1 MEIVHPYSEDTLAS
15 ALSNRY
21 TPPDAI
27 KRKSHFTYL
36 KKYLVAL
43 NAKTIV
49 IEDEYI
55 SKDFLHDYASYYS
68 LCFHTYPKFCKRV
81 HFFSLEFDE
90 SLFNKMLEGSNTSID
105 IPGSYLGFIV
115 VKPIP
120 YTIIGFTLL
129 KVYSNSPTT
138 RQFWGAKKYDVHL
151 FGRELTV
158 ESLAFQEQDNI
169 LAACATTAIWSM
181 LNKAADFQVCLLKS
195 PSEITKDSGT
205 LSTDGSRLFPNKG
218 LDIRQICQAIYQA
231 GLATEVRQGNILLPK
246 EKSSAPFKK
255 VVSKSFLKKILNAY
269 SPIGIPLILVIAVP
283 RKEGYGLHAIT
294 VSGFKQVGP
303 QPVEP
308 STKISYHSDN
318 IEKFYAH
325 DDQWGPFVRVEW
337 SDEYEIITEWDIDDR
352 RTYVLQIIVP
362 TFPKIRIPY
371 EDIQVIVE
379 GLDRILTTTFGTK
392 TVHDLVW
399 DIKVDY
405 SENYKQELINLDP
418 KVFPDKLLHLKRSLP
433 KFVWIATCYIG
444 EKPALKFVFDATG
457 VTTAMLG
464 LDILSLLPEKIANDV
479 FTFLDKNKSN
489 PSIVNA
495 FSHASSEEYYKFFMD
510 NIKH

>member
-169 LAACATTAIWSM
+169 LAACATYPSGKVHILRVKT
-181 LNKAADFQVCLLKS
+181 S
-195 PSEITKDSGT
+195 P
-205 LSTDGSRLFPNKG
+205 
-218 LDIRQICQAIYQA
+218 
-231 GLATEVRQGNILLPK
+231 
-246 EKSSAPFKK
+246 
-255 VVSKSFLKKILNAY
+255 
-269 SPIGIPLILVIAVP
+269 
-283 RKEGYGLHAIT
+283 
-294 VSGFKQVGP
+294 
-303 QPVEP
+303 
-308 STKISYHSDN
+308 
-318 IEKFYAH
+318 
-325 DDQWGPFVRVEW
+325 
-337 SDEYEIITEWDIDDR
+337 
-352 RTYVLQIIVP
+352 
-362 TFPKIRIPY
+362 
-371 EDIQVIVE
+371 
-379 GLDRILTTTFGTK
+379 
-392 TVHDLVW
+392 
-399 DIKVDY
+399 
-405 SENYKQELINLDP
+405 
-418 KVFPDKLLHLKRSLP
+418 
-433 KFVWIATCYIG
+433 
-444 EKPALKFVFDATG
+444 
-457 VTTAMLG
+457 
-464 LDILSLLPEKIANDV
+464 
-479 FTFLDKNKSN
+479 
-489 PSIVNA
+489 
-495 FSHASSEEYYKFFMD
+495 
-510 NIKH
+510 